1 VIFLTDFLPVV
12 WIGENFVGN
21 GDLLDEDFEVLGKT
35 VSLGATGF
43 AGFDCP
49 SSGADVSPLASGED
63 AGFPQQQLI

>member
-1 VIFLTDFLPVV
+1 MF
-12 WIGENFVGN
+12 
-21 GDLLDEDFEVLGKT
+21 LGKRSAL
-35 VSLGATGF
+35 VRRVF